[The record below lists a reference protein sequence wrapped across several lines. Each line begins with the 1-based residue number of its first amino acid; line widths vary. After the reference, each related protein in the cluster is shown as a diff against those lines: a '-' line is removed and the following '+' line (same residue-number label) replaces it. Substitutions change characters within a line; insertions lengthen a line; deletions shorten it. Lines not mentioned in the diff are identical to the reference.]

1 MTSQNAV
8 TAEALDVSRETF
20 ERLTTYVALLE
31 RWNPKINLV
40 SRNSLKDIW
49 VRHILDST
57 QVFRCVEPVNH
68 WVDLGSGGG
77 FPGLVCAIMSIE
89 STPTTR
95 FTLVESDQR
104 KSAFLRNIARECGA
118 NCTVISRR
126 IESVDPLGADVLSA
140 RALADLTTLM
150 SFCDRH
156 LSASGTALLPKGASW
171 EKELADAR
179 KEWKFEAEP
188 ITSLT
193 EPQSVILKIKGV
205 TRG

>member
-1 MTSQNAV
+1 MNAQNAV
-8 TAEALDVSRETF
+8 TADSLDVSRETF
-20 ERLTTYVALLE
+20 ARLSNYVALLE

-49 VRHILDST
+49 IRHILDSI
-57 QVFRCVEPVNH
+57 QVFRCVESVDH

-77 FPGLVCAIMSIE
+77 FPGMVCAIMAIE
-89 STPTTR
+89 AAPATR

-104 KSAFLRNIARECGA
+104 KSAFLRNVARECGA
-118 NCTVISRR
+118 RCTVISRR
-126 IESVDPLGADVLSA
+126 IEAVDPLGADIVSA

-156 LSASGTALLPKGASW
+156 LSADGTALLPKGATW
-171 EKELADAR
+171 EKELSDAR
-179 KEWKFEAEP
+179 KEWKFDAEP